1 VESVDPR
8 AQSILTFWLGDG
20 SRDKRWFE
28 KSGAFDEQVRRRFLG
43 LHEEAATGMLRRWR
57 DEPAACLALIVLL
70 DQLPRNM
77 FRGTPR
83 AFATD
88 AAALDT
94 ARQAVSR
101 GDDRA
106 MLPLERMFVYLPF
119 EHAESLAEQDKACEL
134 TKPLE
139 AFPETDDVYRYALAH
154 RDIIARFG
162 RFPHRNAILGR
173 ESTAEEIEFL
183 SGPGSS
189 F

>member
-1 VESVDPR
+1 MEAADPR
-8 AQSILTFWLGDG
+8 ARSILTFWFGRG
-20 SRDKRWFE
+20 ERDKRWFE
-28 KSGAFDEQVRRRFLG
+28 KSEAFDDEVRRRFLG
-43 LHEEAATGMLRRWR
+43 LHEQGARGALASWKDQPGE
-57 DEPAACLALIVLL
+57 CLALIVLL

-88 AAALDT
+88 GLALDA
-94 ARQAVSR
+94 ARHALAK
-101 GDDRA
+101 GYDHA
-106 MLPLERMFVYLPF
+106 MRPAERMFLYLPF
-119 EHAESLAEQDKACEL
+119 EHAESLPEQQMACEL

-139 AFPETDDVYRYALAH
+139 AFPETDDVYRYAVAH

-173 ESTAEEIEFL
+173 ESTPEEIAFL
-183 SGPGSS
+183 KGPGSS